1 MAKINDV
8 YDIGA
13 AFEAIENELMASMIR
28 NMKRHKAEESDEKM
42 QWSMWQ
48 TEMLKSLE
56 KYKHDNKKKYGK
68 QFKDINAKISG
79 LIAAANIEGQM
90 EQEKKILEAIRK
102 GFPAKRVTKGGTA
115 EFFKLNDRKLEALI
129 KATTDDME
137 KAETAVLR
145 MANDQYRKIIY
156 NAQVYANAGAAT
168 YETAVDM
175 ATKDFLKAGLN
186 CIQYANGAR
195 HTIADYADMAI
206 RTASKRAYLQGEGVK
221 RQEWGVHTVIINKR
235 GSGCPCPLC
244 VPFVGKVM
252 VDDVWSGGT
261 RKEASETGYKLL
273 SEAIAAGLYHPRC
286 RDSHTTY
293 FPGIST
299 PPDGKFTKQ
308 ELKKIE
314 KKNKQESRQQYAER
328 QVKQYGRLADFSLDP
343 ENQKKYEQKQ
353 KEWKHVWMRTGD
365 MNSQEY
371 AESKRPLADFHA
383 VSQDQIVDILR
394 KESEEWI
401 NGLSGKEKHAIEKYT
416 FNSGDKKPNRFFER
430 LNAMLREGIPEDKKL
445 RDYAEIIS
453 GALQKNKLKQDVVC
467 YRNMEFNPYEKYPVG
482 TVFVDDQ
489 FISTSIVQKAALS
502 KQFKMIFLVPKGS
515 RGAYI
520 EGVSKY
526 PRQRELLLDKGCK
539 MRILSKQKDSILVE
553 VIP

>member
-102 GFPAKRVTKGGTA
+102 GFTAKRVTKGGTA
-115 EFFKLNDRKLEALI
+115 EFFKLNDRKLETLI

-156 NAQVYANAGAAT
+156 NAQVYANTGAAT

-206 RTASKRAYLQGEGVK
+206 RTASKRSYLQGEGVK

-308 ELKKIE
+308 ELKKIK

-343 ENQKKYEQKQ
+343 ENQEKYEQKQ
-353 KEWKHVWMRTGD
+353 KEWKQVRMRTGD
-365 MNSQEY
+365 MNNIEYINEKRQEQFLRAPENITSTWCGKNKDKGIVSDLLEY
-371 AESKRPLADFHA
+371 AFEKDTYKVDGKNVILNYSIHEKKVAENIAEKYGKKIQMVPRVVYPQGISTPDFKIDNVSWDLKTISTAGKNVFYNAVKKKKRQAGCFIFDITECPLENEEIEQQINNLFRSTHLTFI
-383 VSQDQIVDILR
+383 DQIALYKND
-394 KESEEWI
+394 
-401 NGLSGKEKHAIEKYT
+401 
-416 FNSGDKKPNRFFER
+416 
-430 LNAMLREGIPEDKKL
+430 
-445 RDYAEIIS
+445 EII
-453 GALQKNKLKQDVVC
+453 KVYKRNKK
-467 YRNMEFNPYEKYPVG
+467 
-482 TVFVDDQ
+482 
-489 FISTSIVQKAALS
+489 
-502 KQFKMIFLVPKGS
+502 
-515 RGAYI
+515 
-520 EGVSKY
+520 
-526 PRQRELLLDKGCK
+526 
-539 MRILSKQKDSILVE
+539 
-553 VIP
+553 

>member
-13 AFEAIENELMASMIR
+13 AFEAVENELIASMIR

-56 KYKHDNKKKYGK
+56 RYKHDNQKKYDK

-102 GFPAKRVTKGGTA
+102 GFPTKRVTKGGTA

-156 NAQVYANAGAAT
+156 NAQVYANTGAAT

-244 VPFVGKVM
+244 VPFVGKIM
-252 VDDVWSGGT
+252 IDDVWSGGT
-261 RKEASETGYKLL
+261 RKEASETGYKLI

-308 ELKKIE
+308 ELKRIE

-343 ENQKKYEQKQ
+343 ENQEKYEQKQ
-353 KEWKHVWMRTGD
+353 KEWKHVRMRTGD
-365 MNSQEY
+365 MNNIEYINEKRQEQFLRAPENITSTWCGKNEDKGIVSDLLEY
-371 AESKRPLADFHA
+371 AFEKDTYKVDGKNVILDYSIHEKKVAENIAEKYGKKIQMVPRVVYPQGISTPDFKIDNVSWDLKTISTAGKNVFYNAVKKKKRQAGCFIFDITECPLENEEIEQQINNLFRSTHLTFI
-383 VSQDQIVDILR
+383 DQIALYKND
-394 KESEEWI
+394 
-401 NGLSGKEKHAIEKYT
+401 
-416 FNSGDKKPNRFFER
+416 
-430 LNAMLREGIPEDKKL
+430 
-445 RDYAEIIS
+445 EII
-453 GALQKNKLKQDVVC
+453 KVYKRNKK
-467 YRNMEFNPYEKYPVG
+467 
-482 TVFVDDQ
+482 
-489 FISTSIVQKAALS
+489 
-502 KQFKMIFLVPKGS
+502 
-515 RGAYI
+515 
-520 EGVSKY
+520 
-526 PRQRELLLDKGCK
+526 
-539 MRILSKQKDSILVE
+539 
-553 VIP
+553 

>member
-1 MAKINDV
+1 MAKINDVDV

-28 NMKRHKAEESDEKM
+28 NMKRHKVEESDEKM

-156 NAQVYANAGAAT
+156 NAQVYANTGAAT

-175 ATKDFLKAGLN
+175 AAKDFLKAGLN

-261 RKEASETGYKLL
+261 KKEAQETGYRLM
-273 SEAIAAGLYHPRC
+273 SDAITAGLYHPRC

-299 PPDGKFTKQ
+299 PPDGKFTRK
-308 ELKKIE
+308 ELKEIE
-314 KKNKQESRQQYAER
+314 TENKQEARQQYAER
-328 QVKQYGRLADFSLDP
+328 QAEKFGRLADFSLDS
-343 ENQKKYEQKQ
+343 ENRQKYEQKQ
-353 KEWKHVWMRTGD
+353 KEWKHVRMRTGD
-365 MNSQEY
+365 MSIQEY
-371 AESKRPLADFHA
+371 TEEKKKQMFFTPPKEITNKWTDSAGKSGT
-383 VSQDQIVDILR
+383 VDDLQNIIIDTQEYRVDGRYVVLDY
-394 KESEEWI
+394 SEH
-401 NGLSGKEKHAIEKYT
+401 EK
-416 FNSGDKKPNRFFER
+416 NV
-430 LNAMLREGIPEDKKL
+430 
-445 RDYAEIIS
+445 AEIIAKMYGKEVQMIPRVVYPQGVS
-453 GALQKNKLKQDVVC
+453 TPDFKIEGKGWDLK
-467 YRNMEFNPYEKYPVG
+467 
-482 TVFVDDQ
+482 T
-489 FISTSIVQKAALS
+489 ISTGGKNVLYNAIKKKKRQAGNFIFDITDCPLKEGEIMEQVNNLFRSTHLSFLEEVALYKDRKIV
-502 KQFKMIFLVPKGS
+502 
-515 RGAYI
+515 
-520 EGVSKY
+520 GVY
-526 PRQRELLLDKGCK
+526 QRNKK
-539 MRILSKQKDSILVE
+539 
-553 VIP
+553 

>member
-102 GFPAKRVTKGGTA
+102 GFPAKRVTKGSTA

-156 NAQVYANAGAAT
+156 NAQVYANTGAAT

-308 ELKKIE
+308 ELKKIK
-314 KKNKQESRQQYAER
+314 KKNKQESWQQYAER

-343 ENQKKYEQKQ
+343 ENQEKYEQKQ
-353 KEWKHVWMRTGD
+353 KEWKHVRMRTGD
-365 MNSQEY
+365 MNNIEYINEKRQEQFLRAPENITSTWCGKNEDKGIVSDLLEY
-371 AESKRPLADFHA
+371 AFEKDTYKVDGKNVILDYSIHEKKVAENIAEKYGKKIQMVPRVVYPQGISTPDFKIDNVSWDLKTISTAGKNVFYNAVKKKKRQAGCFIFDITECPLENEEIEQQINNLFRSTHLTFI
-383 VSQDQIVDILR
+383 DQIALYKND
-394 KESEEWI
+394 
-401 NGLSGKEKHAIEKYT
+401 
-416 FNSGDKKPNRFFER
+416 
-430 LNAMLREGIPEDKKL
+430 
-445 RDYAEIIS
+445 EIIKVYK
-453 GALQKNKLKQDVVC
+453 KNKK
-467 YRNMEFNPYEKYPVG
+467 
-482 TVFVDDQ
+482 
-489 FISTSIVQKAALS
+489 
-502 KQFKMIFLVPKGS
+502 
-515 RGAYI
+515 
-520 EGVSKY
+520 
-526 PRQRELLLDKGCK
+526 
-539 MRILSKQKDSILVE
+539 
-553 VIP
+553 

>member
-28 NMKRHKAEESDEKM
+28 NMKRHKVEESDEKM

-156 NAQVYANAGAAT
+156 NAQVYANTGAAT

-299 PPDGKFTKQ
+299 PPDGKFTEQ

-314 KKNKQESRQQYAER
+314 KKNKQEAKQQYAER
-328 QVKQYGRLADFSLDP
+328 QEKRFERLADYSLDP
-343 ENQKKYEQKQ
+343 ENQKQYEQMQ
-353 KEWKHVWMRTGD
+353 NRWKHVRMRTGD
-365 MNSQEY
+365 LSSQEY
-371 AESKRPLADFHA
+371 AEDQKVKAFFGKPLD
-383 VSQDQIVDILR
+383 VT
-394 KESEEWI
+394 EEWKAEKENPSNVKDLFEYNVNGETYKVDGKRVLLDYSMHEKKIAELIANETGRKVEMVPRVTFPQGIQTPDYLI
-401 NGLSGKEKHAIEKYT
+401 NGSGYDLKTPLGNGKNTLYGMVKSKKKQANNFVICADKTQLTVEELRRQIEDVFQSRNTAFVNTIVLIK
-416 FNSGDKKPNRFFER
+416 D
-430 LNAMLREGIPEDKKL
+430 
-445 RDYAEIIS
+445 
-453 GALQKNKLKQDVVC
+453 NKIVNIYK
-467 YRNMEFNPYEKYPVG
+467 RNK
-482 TVFVDDQ
+482 
-489 FISTSIVQKAALS
+489 
-502 KQFKMIFLVPKGS
+502 
-515 RGAYI
+515 
-520 EGVSKY
+520 
-526 PRQRELLLDKGCK
+526 
-539 MRILSKQKDSILVE
+539 
-553 VIP
+553 

>member
-102 GFPAKRVTKGGTA
+102 GFPAKRVTKGSTA

-156 NAQVYANAGAAT
+156 NAQVYANTGAAT

-235 GSGCPCPLC
+235 GSGCPCPVC
-244 VPFVGKVM
+244 VLFVWKVM
-252 VDDVWSGGT
+252 VVDVWICVT

-308 ELKKIE
+308 ELKKIK
-314 KKNKQESRQQYAER
+314 KKNKQESWQQYAER

-343 ENQKKYEQKQ
+343 ENQEKYEQKQ
-353 KEWKHVWMRTGD
+353 KEWKHVRMRTGD
-365 MNSQEY
+365 MNNIEYINEKRQEQFLRAPENITSTWCGKNEDKGIVSDLLEY
-371 AESKRPLADFHA
+371 AFEKDTYKVDGKNVILDYSIHEKKVAENIAEKYGKKIQMVPRVVYPQGISTPDFKIDNVSWDLKTISTAGKNVFYNAVKKKKRQAGCFIFDITECPLENEEIEQQINNLFRSTHLTFI
-383 VSQDQIVDILR
+383 DQIALYKND
-394 KESEEWI
+394 
-401 NGLSGKEKHAIEKYT
+401 
-416 FNSGDKKPNRFFER
+416 
-430 LNAMLREGIPEDKKL
+430 
-445 RDYAEIIS
+445 EII
-453 GALQKNKLKQDVVC
+453 KVYKRNKK
-467 YRNMEFNPYEKYPVG
+467 
-482 TVFVDDQ
+482 
-489 FISTSIVQKAALS
+489 
-502 KQFKMIFLVPKGS
+502 
-515 RGAYI
+515 
-520 EGVSKY
+520 
-526 PRQRELLLDKGCK
+526 
-539 MRILSKQKDSILVE
+539 
-553 VIP
+553 

>member
-1 MAKINDV
+1 MAKINDI
-8 YDIGA
+8 YNIGA

-28 NMKRHKAEESDEKM
+28 NMKRHKVEESDEKM

-102 GFPAKRVTKGGTA
+102 GFPAKRVTKGSTA

-156 NAQVYANAGAAT
+156 NAQVYANTGAAT

-308 ELKKIE
+308 ELKKIK

-343 ENQKKYEQKQ
+343 ENQEKYEQKQ
-353 KEWKHVWMRTGD
+353 KEWKHVRMRTGD
-365 MNSQEY
+365 MNNIEYINEKRQEQFLRAPENITSTWCGKNEDKGIVSDLLEY
-371 AESKRPLADFHA
+371 AFEKDTYKVDGKNVILDYSIHEKKVAENIAEKYGKKIQMVPRVVYPQGISTPDFKIDNVSWDLKTISTAGKNVFYNAVKKKKRQAGCFIFDITECPLENEEIEQQINNLFRSTHLTFI
-383 VSQDQIVDILR
+383 DQIALYKND
-394 KESEEWI
+394 
-401 NGLSGKEKHAIEKYT
+401 
-416 FNSGDKKPNRFFER
+416 
-430 LNAMLREGIPEDKKL
+430 
-445 RDYAEIIS
+445 EII
-453 GALQKNKLKQDVVC
+453 KVYKRNKK
-467 YRNMEFNPYEKYPVG
+467 
-482 TVFVDDQ
+482 
-489 FISTSIVQKAALS
+489 
-502 KQFKMIFLVPKGS
+502 
-515 RGAYI
+515 
-520 EGVSKY
+520 
-526 PRQRELLLDKGCK
+526 
-539 MRILSKQKDSILVE
+539 
-553 VIP
+553 

>member
-1 MAKINDV
+1 MAEINDV

-56 KYKHDNKKKYGK
+56 KYKHDNKKKYSK
-68 QFKDINAKISG
+68 QFEDINAKISG

-156 NAQVYANAGAAT
+156 NAQVYANTGAAT

-308 ELKKIE
+308 ELKKIK

-343 ENQKKYEQKQ
+343 ENQEKYEQKQ
-353 KEWKHVWMRTGD
+353 KEWKHVRMRTGD
-365 MNSQEY
+365 MNNIEYINEKRQEQFLRAPENITSTWCGKNEDKGIVSDLLEY
-371 AESKRPLADFHA
+371 AFEKDTYKVDGKNVILDYSIHEKKVAENIAEKYGKKIQMVPRVVYPQGISTPDFKIDNVSWDLKTISTAGKNVFYNAVKKKKRQAGCFIFDITECPLENEEIEQQINNLFRSTHLTFI
-383 VSQDQIVDILR
+383 DQIALYKND
-394 KESEEWI
+394 
-401 NGLSGKEKHAIEKYT
+401 
-416 FNSGDKKPNRFFER
+416 
-430 LNAMLREGIPEDKKL
+430 
-445 RDYAEIIS
+445 EII
-453 GALQKNKLKQDVVC
+453 KVYKRNKK
-467 YRNMEFNPYEKYPVG
+467 
-482 TVFVDDQ
+482 
-489 FISTSIVQKAALS
+489 
-502 KQFKMIFLVPKGS
+502 
-515 RGAYI
+515 
-520 EGVSKY
+520 
-526 PRQRELLLDKGCK
+526 
-539 MRILSKQKDSILVE
+539 
-553 VIP
+553 

>member
-28 NMKRHKAEESDEKM
+28 NMKRHKVEESDEKM

-56 KYKHDNKKKYGK
+56 KYKHDNQKKYGK

-102 GFPAKRVTKGGTA
+102 GFPAKRVTKGGMA

-156 NAQVYANAGAAT
+156 NAQVYANTGAAT

-308 ELKKIE
+308 ELKKIK

-343 ENQKKYEQKQ
+343 ENQEKYEQKQ
-353 KEWKHVWMRTGD
+353 KEWKHVRMRTGD
-365 MNSQEY
+365 MNNIEYINEKRQEQFLRAPENITSTWCGKNEDKGIVSDLLEY
-371 AESKRPLADFHA
+371 AFEKDTYKVDGKNVILDYSIHEKKVAENIAEKYGKKIQMVPRVVYPQGISTPDFKIDNVSWDLKTISTAGKNVFYNAVKKKKRQAGCFIFDITECPLENEEIERQINNLFRSTHLTFI
-383 VSQDQIVDILR
+383 DQIALYKND
-394 KESEEWI
+394 
-401 NGLSGKEKHAIEKYT
+401 
-416 FNSGDKKPNRFFER
+416 
-430 LNAMLREGIPEDKKL
+430 
-445 RDYAEIIS
+445 EII
-453 GALQKNKLKQDVVC
+453 KVYKRNKK
-467 YRNMEFNPYEKYPVG
+467 
-482 TVFVDDQ
+482 
-489 FISTSIVQKAALS
+489 
-502 KQFKMIFLVPKGS
+502 
-515 RGAYI
+515 
-520 EGVSKY
+520 
-526 PRQRELLLDKGCK
+526 
-539 MRILSKQKDSILVE
+539 
-553 VIP
+553 

>member
-1 MAKINDV
+1 MAEINDV

-56 KYKHDNKKKYGK
+56 KYKHDNKKKYSK
-68 QFKDINAKISG
+68 QFEDINAKISG
-79 LIAAANIEGQM
+79 LIATANIEGQM

-156 NAQVYANAGAAT
+156 NAQVYANTGAAT

-308 ELKKIE
+308 ELKKIK

-343 ENQKKYEQKQ
+343 ENQEKYEQKQ
-353 KEWKHVWMRTGD
+353 KEWKHVRMRTGD
-365 MNSQEY
+365 MNNIEYINEKRQEQFLRAPENITSTWCGKNEDKGIVSDLLEY
-371 AESKRPLADFHA
+371 AFEKDTYKVDGKNVILDYSIHEKKVAENIAEKYGKKIQMVPRVVYPQGISTPDFKIDNVSWDLKTISTAGKNVFYNAVKKKKRQAGCFIFDITECPLENEEIEQQINNLFRSTHLTFI
-383 VSQDQIVDILR
+383 DQIALYKND
-394 KESEEWI
+394 
-401 NGLSGKEKHAIEKYT
+401 
-416 FNSGDKKPNRFFER
+416 
-430 LNAMLREGIPEDKKL
+430 
-445 RDYAEIIS
+445 EII
-453 GALQKNKLKQDVVC
+453 KVYKRNKK
-467 YRNMEFNPYEKYPVG
+467 
-482 TVFVDDQ
+482 
-489 FISTSIVQKAALS
+489 
-502 KQFKMIFLVPKGS
+502 
-515 RGAYI
+515 
-520 EGVSKY
+520 
-526 PRQRELLLDKGCK
+526 
-539 MRILSKQKDSILVE
+539 
-553 VIP
+553 

>member
-13 AFEAIENELMASMIR
+13 AFEAIENELIASMIR
-28 NMKRHKAEESDEKM
+28 NMKRHKVEESDEKM

-56 KYKHDNKKKYGK
+56 KYKYDNKMKYGK

-102 GFPAKRVTKGGTA
+102 GFPAKRVTKGGMA

-156 NAQVYANAGAAT
+156 NAQVYANTGAAT

-308 ELKKIE
+308 ELKKIK

-343 ENQKKYEQKQ
+343 ENQEKYEQKQ
-353 KEWKHVWMRTGD
+353 KEWKHVRMRTGD
-365 MNSQEY
+365 MNNIEYINEKRQEQFLRAPENITSTWGGKNEDKGIVSDLLEY
-371 AESKRPLADFHA
+371 AFEKDTYKVDGKNVILDYSIHEKKVAENIAEKYGKKIQMVPRVVYPQGISTPDFKIDNVSWDLKTISTAGKNVFYNAVKKKKRQAGCFIFDITECPLENEEIEQQINNLFRSTHLTFI
-383 VSQDQIVDILR
+383 DQIALYKND
-394 KESEEWI
+394 
-401 NGLSGKEKHAIEKYT
+401 
-416 FNSGDKKPNRFFER
+416 
-430 LNAMLREGIPEDKKL
+430 
-445 RDYAEIIS
+445 EII
-453 GALQKNKLKQDVVC
+453 KVYKRNKK
-467 YRNMEFNPYEKYPVG
+467 
-482 TVFVDDQ
+482 
-489 FISTSIVQKAALS
+489 
-502 KQFKMIFLVPKGS
+502 
-515 RGAYI
+515 
-520 EGVSKY
+520 
-526 PRQRELLLDKGCK
+526 
-539 MRILSKQKDSILVE
+539 
-553 VIP
+553 

>member
-13 AFEAIENELMASMIR
+13 AFEAIENELMSSMIR

-115 EFFKLNDRKLEALI
+115 EFFKLNDQKLEALI

-156 NAQVYANAGAAT
+156 NAQVYANTGAAT

-221 RQEWGVHTVIINKR
+221 CQEWGVHTVIINKR

-308 ELKKIE
+308 ELKKIK

-343 ENQKKYEQKQ
+343 ENQEKYEQKQ
-353 KEWKHVWMRTGD
+353 KEWKHVRMRTGD
-365 MNSQEY
+365 MNTQEY

-383 VSQDQIVDILR
+383 VSQSQVVDILR

-430 LNAMLREGIPEDKKL
+430 LNAMLREDIAEDKKL
-445 RDYAEIIS
+445 REYAETIS
-453 GALQKNKLKQDVVC
+453 GALKKSKIQHDVIA
-467 YRNMEFNPYEKYPVG
+467 YRNLDIPLYDEFEVNDLITEG
-482 TVFVDDQ
+482 Q
-489 FISTSIVQKAALS
+489 FISTSVTQGAALNKS
-502 KQFKMIFLVPKGS
+502 YKILIYVPKGS
-515 RGAYI
+515 KGAYI
-520 EGVSKY
+520 EKISRY
-526 PRQRELLLDKGCK
+526 PKQRELLLDKDTIF
-539 MRILSKQKDSILVE
+539 RVISKKEKEIELQ
-553 VIP
+553 VIV